1 MTQSGKLDKK
11 IKIFKKIPIKD
22 EEGFQSFEKQILHRP
37 WAFVKGNT
45 EPVQV
50 DGEKETV
57 TKERVTFEIYYRPGI
72 DTTMSV
78 EFRGKD
84 YEITAIYN
92 PGFNDEMLILTG
104 ERKNSRG
111 RRNGQW

>member
-1 MTQSGKLDKK
+1 MTQSGKLNKK
-11 IKIFKKIPIKD
+11 IKIFKKIRVKD
-22 EEGFQSFEKQILHRP
+22 KEGFQSFEKKYLHNP

-45 EPVQV
+45 EPVQI
-50 DGEKETV
+50 DSEKETI
-57 TKERVTFEIYYRPGI
+57 TKERVTFEIYYRDGI
-72 DTTMSV
+72 DTTMSI
-78 EFRGKD
+78 EFRNKD

-111 RRNGQW
+111 GKNG